1 MPLRLDSYSRCQYAC
16 RFCFASARG
25 GAVSGANMQTADPSM
40 LARRLQRLETNDPR
54 SALDEMLSARIPI
67 HFGGMSDPFPPM
79 ERSSRVS
86 LQLLEVLAE
95 YQYPTIIS
103 TKGTLVGEPRY
114 ARTLEAGNF
123 LVQMSLT
130 CNSDSESARVDVGAP
145 TTSNRFLAVESLSR
159 RGIRTA
165 IRHQPMIPTREDE
178 AVELVHRAASAGVR
192 HFSAEYLKVPIER
205 NWAHKTRLSEA
216 LGFDVAQFYSTRG
229 AKRVGREWVL
239 PVELRLPT
247 ILMLRNVAHDVGMSF
262 GAADTDLLHFGD
274 GQMCCSGADL
284 MGFGSGFEFNF
295 LSAVHSGMHGGKVS
309 FDSIERK
316 WRPHKSIAEYINSN
330 SRASG
335 NTVGDFIKARWN
347 GVQNGPSPETFF
359 GVVKTESYD
368 SNEFRIYEIQPEAR
382 QLYSGRRSDLGRTGN

>member
-16 RFCFASARG
+16 RYCFASARG
-25 GAVSGANMQTADPSM
+25 GAVSSANMQTADSSM
-40 LARRLQRLETNDPR
+40 LARRLQRLETNEPR
-54 SALDEMLSARIPI
+54 SALDEMLSERIPI

-79 ERSSRVS
+79 ERSSKVS

-95 YQYPTIIS
+95 FQYPTIIS

-114 ARTLEAGNF
+114 ARILEAGNF
-123 LVQMSLT
+123 LVQMSVT
-130 CNSDSESARVDVGAP
+130 SNSDADSSRVDVGAP
-145 TTSNRFLAVESLSR
+145 TTSERLLVVESLSL

-165 IRHQPMIPTREDE
+165 IRHQPMIPTREGE
-178 AVELVHRAASAGVR
+178 AVELVHRAASAGAR
-192 HFSAEYLKVPIER
+192 HFSAEHLKVPIER

-216 LGFDVAQFYSTRG
+216 LGFDIGQFYNSHG

-239 PVELRLPT
+239 PVELRLPI

-262 GAADTDLLHFGD
+262 GAADTDLLHFSD

-284 MGFGSGFEFNF
+284 MGFNDGFGFNF
-295 LSAVHSGMHGGKVS
+295 LSAVHNGMHGGKVR

-330 SRASG
+330 SRKSG
-335 NTVGDFIKARWN
+335 NTLDDFIRARWN

-359 GVVKTESYD
+359 GVVKTEFCD
-368 SNEFRIYEIQPEAR
+368 SNEFRIYEIQPKAR
-382 QLYSGRRSDLGRTGN
+382 QLYNGRWNDLESAGN